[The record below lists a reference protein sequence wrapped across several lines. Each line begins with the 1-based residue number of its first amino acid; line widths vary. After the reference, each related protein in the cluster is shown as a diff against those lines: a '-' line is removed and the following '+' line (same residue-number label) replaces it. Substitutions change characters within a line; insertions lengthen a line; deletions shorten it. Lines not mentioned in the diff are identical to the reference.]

1 MYAGGNVN
9 SAVAVETSL
18 AVLQKITILSSNST
32 SRHTVKKIE
41 SKDLNR
47 YLYSPVHSNI
57 VYNSQR
63 AEATQVFITD
73 EWINKIWYTHTM
85 KSYSDL
91 RMEILIHT
99 TM

>member
-47 YLYSPVHSNI
+47 YLYSHVHSNI